1 MREAEYKCGV
11 KKVRRDFLDALWTGS
26 QSSYMKEEDWKSLA
40 RRRLLKFEDELHV
53 AFEAGINS
61 YSGLKAWS
69 FLNSIFYSLTIM
81 TTIGIRS
88 LKIYYAIFSFQC
100 LFYRPMLDTYF
111 YK

>member
-61 YSGLKAWS
+61 YSGLKSWS
-69 FLNSIFYSLTIM
+69 FLNSVFYSLTVM
-81 TTIGIRS
+81 TTIGN
-88 LKIYYAIFSFQC
+88 LVQ
-100 LFYRPMLDTYF
+100 
-111 YK
+111 